1 MAALTA
7 FAKLAAQWFC
17 QFMKDLRLAL
27 SELIRFLFH
36 GLWEQPI
43 YIIRKLLAKKVRHNI
58 FRTMIFVLAAYA
70 LGGALVFKCSVWA
83 GSVYLVMLRYL
94 LPLALTAAILA
105 AIYNVDFI
113 AFRLVFI
120 LVVAGLMIQTSLDTS
135 TAAELLRH
143 HFAATGAGL
152 VGAISYFYLSRLEPR
167 CSVRLLNTLSSL
179 MYGVLFL
186 MPASHGT
193 KNWVYVGATSLQL
206 TEITRLFAVISAA
219 RACTMPGK
227 SDKQRTLI
235 AFETVALHM
244 VFLAC
249 VNELS
254 TAIVILLTSV
264 CILFLSIHQLR
275 WPALGCAVMGFGVYA
290 GYLVCKVCSQLGGR
304 GFFRLGSLIYTKVIT
319 RIDPSQATDTYQL
332 DAARK
337 SLLLSGW
344 FGTDSEVFV
353 PAASSDFIIV
363 TTIRKF
369 GYAFFIVLLLIFFA
383 LLVWALL
390 SINRPTFPGVLALSC
405 ITTLEIQFMLN
416 SISALGIGP
425 IMGLTSPF
433 LSLGGTS
440 LACTFFLSGIL
451 LASSSDITPAAP
463 RFFYKRGTKNEE

>member
-58 FRTMIFVLAAYA
+58 FRSMIFVFAAYA

-120 LVVAGLMIQTSLDTS
+120 LVVAGLMIQTS

-193 KNWVYVGATSLQL
+193 KNWLYIGSTSLQL
-206 TEITRLFAVISAA
+206 TEVTRLLSVISVA

-227 SDKQRTLI
+227 SNKQRTLI

-244 VFLAC
+244 FFLVC

-254 TAIVILLTSV
+254 TAVLILFTSV
-264 CILFLSIHQLR
+264 CILFLSIRQLR
-275 WPALGCAVMGFGVYA
+275 WPVLGCAVVSVGGYA
-290 GYLVCKVCSQLGGR
+290 GFLLCKLCSQLGGR
-304 GFFRLGSLIYTKVIT
+304 GILRLGSLIYNKIVT

-353 PAASSDFIIV
+353 PAASNDLVIV

-369 GYAFFIVLLLIFFA
+369 GYLFFIVLLLIFFA

-390 SINRPTFPGVLALSC
+390 SINRPTFPGVLSLGC
-405 ITTLEIQFMLN
+405 IITIEAQFFLN
-416 SISALGIGP
+416 NLSALGIGA
-425 IMGLTSPF
+425 IMGLTCPF

-440 LACTFFLSGIL
+440 LVCTFFLSGIL
-451 LASSSDITPAAP
+451 LASSSDIAPATP

>member
-1 MAALTA
+1 
-7 FAKLAAQWFC
+7 
-17 QFMKDLRLAL
+17 
-27 SELIRFLFH
+27 
-36 GLWEQPI
+36 
-43 YIIRKLLAKKVRHNI
+43 
-58 FRTMIFVLAAYA
+58 
-70 LGGALVFKCSVWA
+70 
-83 GSVYLVMLRYL
+83 
-94 LPLALTAAILA
+94 
-105 AIYNVDFI
+105 
-113 AFRLVFI
+113 
-120 LVVAGLMIQTSLDTS
+120 
-135 TAAELLRH
+135 
-143 HFAATGAGL
+143 
-152 VGAISYFYLSRLEPR
+152 
-167 CSVRLLNTLSSL
+167 
-179 MYGVLFL
+179 
-186 MPASHGT
+186 MP
-193 KNWVYVGATSLQL
+193 
-206 TEITRLFAVISAA
+206 E
-219 RACTMPGK
+219 K

-244 VFLAC
+244 FFLVC

-264 CILFLSIHQLR
+264 CILFLSIHQFR

-353 PAASSDFIIV
+353 PAASNDFVIV

-369 GYAFFIVLLLIFFA
+369 GYLFFIVLLLIFFA

-405 ITTLEIQFMLN
+405 ITTLEIEFMLN
-416 SISALGIGP
+416 SISALIGP

-440 LACTFFLSGIL
+440 LVCTFFLSGIL

-463 RFFYKRGTKNEE
+463 RFFYKRGAKNEE